1 MIMYI
6 YIYIFMTI
14 PLGYNVVGLTQG
26 TGRMSF
32 MQFVMAI
39 DRCGGWQ
46 PLVKIQISLHFGP
59 QQTTIFMIF
68 AAKQPNFSQVSWQ
81 CETTLGGDFTRER

>member
-1 MIMYI
+1 MQMDNFFMSEKMI
-6 YIYIFMTI
+6 IYIFMTI

-46 PLVKIQISLHFGP
+46 PLVKIRISP
-59 QQTTIFMIF
+59 
-68 AAKQPNFSQVSWQ
+68 ASWAP
-81 CETTLGGDFTRER
+81 TDHDLYR